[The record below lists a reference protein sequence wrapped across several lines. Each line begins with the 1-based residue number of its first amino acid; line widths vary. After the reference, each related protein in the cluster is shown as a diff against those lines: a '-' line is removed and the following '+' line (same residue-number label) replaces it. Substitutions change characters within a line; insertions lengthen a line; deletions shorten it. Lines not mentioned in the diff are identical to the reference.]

1 MPGYEVSG
9 TAKYKGFSLGLSVAR
24 SWPSLKGRLIADV
37 YELAATTGNVF
48 ILTASYTIQRTG
60 LSITWLSRFVTDLN
74 YCSYSPYRN
83 GPTDIDRRPS
93 NCPKTP
99 GIFYVHKP
107 GYGVSSF
114 FVTYKPTYKKLK
126 GLSLNAVFNN
136 VFNQQY
142 IDQASPVMSP
152 DEPNQ
157 DKYARGMAEPG
168 FNARFEIS
176 YKF

>member
-1 MPGYEVSG
+1 MGNISRGSP
-9 TAKYKGFSLGLSVAR
+9 
-24 SWPSLKGRLIADV
+24 IA
-37 YELAATTGNVF
+37 LAFGCFT
-48 ILTASYTIQRTG
+48 
-60 LSITWLSRFVTDLN
+60 
-74 YCSYSPYRN
+74 
-83 GPTDIDRRPS
+83 
-93 NCPKTP
+93 
-99 GIFYVHKP
+99 
-107 GYGVSSF
+107 
-114 FVTYKPTYKKLK
+114 
-126 GLSLNAVFNN
+126 N

>member
-1 MPGYEVSG
+1 MCIS
-9 TAKYKGFSLGLSVAR
+9 
-24 SWPSLKGRLIADV
+24 
-37 YELAATTGNVF
+37 
-48 ILTASYTIQRTG
+48 
-60 LSITWLSRFVTDLN
+60 
-74 YCSYSPYRN
+74 
-83 GPTDIDRRPS
+83 
-93 NCPKTP
+93 
-99 GIFYVHKP
+99 P

-114 FVTYKPTYKKLK
+114 FITYKPTYKKLE

-168 FNARFEIS
+168 FNARFEVS